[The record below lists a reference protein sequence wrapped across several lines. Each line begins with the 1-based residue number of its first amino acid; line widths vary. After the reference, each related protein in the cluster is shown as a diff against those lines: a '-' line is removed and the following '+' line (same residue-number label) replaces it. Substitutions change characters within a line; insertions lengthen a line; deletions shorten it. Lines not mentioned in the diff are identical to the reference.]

1 VGEARGEHGAVIGG
15 AGPDSDLFARR
26 FDATGAPESGD
37 FQVNRDHQG
46 DAGYRSPLAITGAD
60 DGTFVVVWR
69 SGYEDY
75 SSYSDIIGQRFAD
88 KTVGCTPTPR
98 LDCREQTAAS
108 GVFRFKD
115 VADDSRDSLV
125 WQWPKGEATALLDF
139 GDPLTNDAVALCVY
153 DASVATQPV
162 ASTIST
168 AQGTCRNG
176 VLCWLPLSNG
186 SVLRY
191 FDGNLSSDG
200 LQQIFLRAGADGQA
214 RISVRAKGE
223 RLTLPATPLTAPV
236 TVQLQSSAGSCF
248 TATYQNAIKA
258 NGGGQFRAR
267 PDAP

>member
-1 VGEARGEHGAVIGG
+1 
-15 AGPDSDLFARR
+15 
-26 FDATGAPESGD
+26 
-37 FQVNRDHQG
+37 
-46 DAGYRSPLAITGAD
+46 
-60 DGTFVVVWR
+60 
-69 SGYEDY
+69 
-75 SSYSDIIGQRFAD
+75 
-88 KTVGCTPTPR
+88 
-98 LDCREQTAAS
+98 
-108 GVFRFKD
+108 
-115 VADDSRDSLV
+115 
-125 WQWPKGEATALLDF
+125 
-139 GDPLTNDAVALCVY
+139 VY

-176 VLCWLPLSNG
+176 VLCWIPLSNG

-214 RISVRAKGE
+214 RISVRAKGD

-258 NGGGQFRAR
+258 NGGGQFSAR